1 MSRYLSGFGS
11 QIKACVGDEIAMKEY
26 QTENIRNVALVGHQ
40 SCGKTSLVEAFLH
53 STGATSRMGHIS
65 ESNMVSDW
73 DDEEKERGLSLS
85 TSLVPVEF
93 NDIKINVLDTP
104 GFTDFQ
110 GELKNAIL
118 AADSVIVVVDAVAGV
133 EVGTELAW
141 EYARISEQPII
152 VVINKMDRDNANYE
166 VVLDQLR
173 SQFDDYKFIPIM
185 LPVGQQADFEGV
197 ANALTQKA
205 YLGAGADRSDL
216 PDAYADALEEAHME
230 LMEAAAE
237 ADDEL
242 LEKYFE
248 EETLS
253 FDEIR
258 DGMRKASRSPELKTV
273 PVFTASATEN
283 IGTIPLLEALVAY
296 TTAPN
301 ERRVN
306 IMRGEEADVLGSPH
320 ADDDP
325 LVAYVFKT
333 LNDRF
338 VGTLNYFRIFSGT
351 ISSDGRYTNSNS
363 GADERFNSLFVMRG
377 KEQLPINTLHAG
389 DIGVVAKLT
398 ETKTGDT
405 FVDAD
410 SNVRVVAPDFPAP
423 LYMLAVAPRGQADSA
438 KMGPTLS
445 NLCDADPTLR
455 WRQDGDTR
463 QTVLE
468 GMGQIHLDVT
478 LKRAEALGVGI
489 DTDMP
494 KVPYRE
500 TITGNAESS
509 YTHKKQTG
517 GAGQYGRVD
526 LKIEPTI
533 EGFEFESS
541 VFGGAISQQFVSS
554 TEKGIRAVL
563 PDGVIAGFPVERVKV
578 NVFDGKEHPV
588 DSKDIA
594 FQIAGREAFRE
605 AFRKAKPVLL
615 EPIMDV
621 KITVPESMMGDI
633 MSDLNTRRGRVQGM
647 DTIGI
652 KSVVTAEVPL
662 AEMLRYGNDLRSM
675 TGGRGI
681 YTMDFNR
688 YDRVPSYV
696 QDDIIAEVK
705 AEAAQ

>member
-1 MSRYLSGFGS
+1 M
-11 QIKACVGDEIAMKEY
+11 QEY
-26 QTENIRNVALVGHQ
+26 RSESIRNVALVGHQ
-40 SCGKTSLVEAFLH
+40 GCGKSSLVEAMLF
-53 STGATSRMGHIS
+53 STAATTRLGSTT
-65 ESNMVSDW
+65 EKNLVSDW
-73 DDEEKERGLSLS
+73 DDEEKARGLSLS

-93 NDIKINVLDTP
+93 NETKINMLDTP

-110 GELKNAIL
+110 GELKNAIR
-118 AADSVIVVVDAVAGV
+118 AADAVIVVVDAVAGV

-141 EYARISEQPII
+141 EYARDDQKPLIA
-152 VVINKMDRDNANYE
+152 VINKVDRENANFDE
-166 VVLDQLR
+166 VLEQLR
-173 SQFDDYKFIPIM
+173 GQFDDYKFVPVM
-185 LPVGQQADFEGV
+185 LPIGQESNFKGV

-205 YLGAGADRSDL
+205 YYAAGGERSDL
-216 PDAYADALEEAHME
+216 PAAYADALEEAHME

-237 ADDEL
+237 ADDSL

-253 FDEIR
+253 LDEIR
-258 DGMRKASRSPELKTV
+258 DGMRQASRSQELKTV
-273 PVFTASATEN
+273 PVFAASATAN

-296 TTAPN
+296 VTPPT
-301 ERRVN
+301 ESRVD
-306 IMRGEEADVLGSPH
+306 IMRGDEADALDAPHSDSSPL
-320 ADDDP
+320 A
-325 LVAYVFKT
+325 AYVFKT

-351 ISSDGRYTNSNS
+351 ISSDGRNYNASS
-363 GADERFNSLFVMRG
+363 DAEERFNALFVMRG
-377 KEQLPINTLHAG
+377 KEQLPVKKLHAG

-398 ETKTGDT
+398 NTKTGDT

-410 SNVRVVAPDFPAP
+410 NSLQIKPPDFPAP
-423 LYMLAVAPRGQADSA
+423 LYMVAVSPRTQADSA

-445 NLCDADPTLR
+445 SLCDADPTLR

-463 QTVLE
+463 QTILE
-468 GMGQIHLDVT
+468 GMGQIHLEVT

-500 TITGNAESS
+500 TITSRAESS

-526 LKIEPTI
+526 LKVEPSG
-533 EGFEFESS
+533 EDFEFESS
-541 VFGGAISQQFVSS
+541 VFGGAISQQFVAS

-563 PDGVIAGFPVERVKV
+563 GDGVIAGYPVERIRVT
-578 NVFDGKEHPV
+578 VFDGKEHPV

-594 FQIAGREAFRE
+594 FQIAGREAFRD
-605 AFRKAKPVLL
+605 AFRKARPVLL

-621 KITVPESMMGDI
+621 KIIVPEAMMGDI

-647 DTIGI
+647 DAIGFKNI
-652 KSVVTAEVPL
+652 VTAEVPL

-688 YDRVPSYV
+688 YDKVPSYV
-696 QDDIIAEVK
+696 QDEITAQAALAE
-705 AEAAQ
+705 E

>member
-1 MSRYLSGFGS
+1 M
-11 QIKACVGDEIAMKEY
+11 KAY

-40 SCGKTSLVEAFLH
+40 SCGKTSLVEALLY
-53 STGATSRMGHIS
+53 STGATTRMGHIS
-65 ESNMVSDW
+65 EKNMISDW
-73 DDEEKERGLSLS
+73 DDEERERGLSLS
-85 TSLVPVEF
+85 TTLAPVEF
-93 NDIKINVLDTP
+93 NDVKINILDTP

-110 GELKNAIL
+110 GELKNSIL
-118 AADSVIVVVDAVAGV
+118 VADSVVVVVDAVSGV

-141 EYARISEQPII
+141 EYARVTEQPVI
-152 VVINKMDRDNANYE
+152 VVINKMDRENADFE
-166 VVLDQLR
+166 QVLEQLR
-173 SQFDDYKFIPIM
+173 SQFEDYKFIPVM
-185 LPVGQQADFEGV
+185 LPIGAEADFKGV
-197 ANALTQKA
+197 GNALTRKA
-205 YLGAGADRSDL
+205 YYEEGSTPADL
-216 PDAYADALEEAHME
+216 PAEYADALEEANME

-258 DGMRKASRSPELKTV
+258 EGMRKASRSPELKTV
-273 PVFTASATEN
+273 PVFATSATEN
-283 IGTIPLLEALVAY
+283 IGAVPLLEALVAY
-296 TTAPN
+296 ASSPA

-306 IMRGEEADVLGSPH
+306 IMRGGDPDVLQPPQS
-320 ADDDP
+320 DDDP
-325 LVAYVFKT
+325 LAAYVFKT

-338 VGTLNYFRIFSGT
+338 VGTLNYFRIFAGA
-351 ISSDGRYTNSNS
+351 ISSDGRNLNGNS
-363 GADERFNSLFVMRG
+363 GTVERFNSLFVMRG
-377 KEQLPINTLHAG
+377 KEQLPVDKLHAG

-398 ETKTGDT
+398 NTKTGDT
-405 FVDAD
+405 FVDSD
-410 SNVRVVAPDFPAP
+410 DGIRVAKPDFPAP
-423 LYMLAVAPRGQADSA
+423 LYMLAVTPRAQADSA

-445 NLCDADPTLR
+445 NLCDSDPTLR

-468 GMGQIHLDVT
+468 GMGQIHLEVT
-478 LKRAEALGVGI
+478 LKRAESLGVNI
-489 DTDMP
+489 DTHMP

-500 TITGNAESS
+500 TITSNAESS

-526 LKIEPTI
+526 LKVEPTP

-541 VFGGAISQQFVSS
+541 IFGGAISQQFVAS

-563 PDGVIAGFPVERVKV
+563 PDGVIAGYPVERVKV
-578 NVFDGKEHPV
+578 NIFDGKEHPV

-594 FQIAGREAFRE
+594 FQIAGREAFRD

-621 KITVPESMMGDI
+621 RITVPETMMGDV

-647 DTIGI
+647 DTIGF

-675 TGGRGI
+675 SGGRGI

-688 YDRVPSYV
+688 YDRVPAYV
-696 QDDIIAEVK
+696 QDEIIAEV
-705 AEAAQ
+705 AAAAAQ

>member
-1 MSRYLSGFGS
+1 
-11 QIKACVGDEIAMKEY
+11 MKEY

-40 SCGKTSLVEAFLH
+40 SSGKTSLVEALLY
-53 STGATSRMGHIS
+53 STGTTSRMGHIS

-73 DDEEKERGLSLS
+73 DDEERERGLSLT
-85 TSLVPVEF
+85 TSLAPVEF
-93 NDIKINVLDTP
+93 NDVKINVLDTP

-118 AADSVIVVVDAVAGV
+118 AADSVIVVVDAVSGV

-141 EYARISEQPII
+141 EYARVSEQPII
-152 VVINKMDRDNANYE
+152 VVINKMDRENADYE
-166 VVLDQLR
+166 SVLEQLR
-173 SQFDDYKFIPIM
+173 SQFNDYKFIPIM
-185 LPVGQQADFEGV
+185 LPIGQQADYKGV

-205 YLGAGADRSDL
+205 YLGEGADRSDL
-216 PDAYADALEEAHME
+216 PAEYADALEEAHME

-273 PVFTASATEN
+273 PVFTTSATEN

-306 IMRGEEADVLGSPH
+306 IMRGEEADVLAAPLGDS
-320 ADDDP
+320 DP

-338 VGTLNYFRIFSGT
+338 VGTLNYFRIFSGAV
-351 ISSDGRYTNSNS
+351 SNDGRYSNVNS

-377 KEQLPINTLHAG
+377 KEQLPVKTLHAG
-389 DIGVVAKLT
+389 DIGVVAKLS

-405 FVDAD
+405 FVDSD
-410 SNVRVVAPDFPAP
+410 SEIRVIAPDFPAP
-423 LYMLAVAPRGQADSA
+423 LYMLAVAPRTQADSA

-478 LKRAEALGVGI
+478 LKRAESLGVGI

-526 LKIEPTI
+526 LKVEPTP

-541 VFGGAISQQFVSS
+541 VFGGAISQQFVAS

-563 PDGVIAGFPVERVKV
+563 PDGVIAGYPVVRVKV

-594 FQIAGREAFRE
+594 FQIAGREAFRD

-621 KITVPESMMGDI
+621 RITVPESMMGDI

-688 YDRVPSYV
+688 YDRMPSYV
-696 QDDIIAEVK
+696 QDEIIAAVE

>member
-1 MSRYLSGFGS
+1 
-11 QIKACVGDEIAMKEY
+11 MKEY
-26 QTENIRNVALVGHQ
+26 QTENIRNVAVVGHQ
-40 SCGKTSLVEAFLH
+40 SCGKTSLVEALLF

-73 DDEEKERGLSLS
+73 DDEERDRGLSLS

-93 NDIKINVLDTP
+93 DDVKINLLDTP

-118 AADSVIVVVDAVAGV
+118 AADAVIVVVDAVSGV

-141 EYARISEQPII
+141 EYARMCEQPII
-152 VVINKMDRDNANYE
+152 VVVNKMDRENANFDA
-166 VVLDQLR
+166 VMDQLR
-173 SQFDDYKFIPIM
+173 GQFDDYKLIPIM
-185 LPVGQQADFEGV
+185 LPIARDSVFAGV

-205 YLGAGADRSDL
+205 YFKEGSERADL
-216 PDAYADALEEAHME
+216 PDEYADALEEAHME

-273 PVFTASATEN
+273 PVFAASATEN
-283 IGTIPLLEALVAY
+283 IGTVPLMEALVAY
-296 TTAPN
+296 TTAPH
-301 ERRVN
+301 ERRIGVQ
-306 IMRGEEADVLGSPH
+306 REDVADSLQPPLNDS
-320 ADDDP
+320 DP

-333 LNDRF
+333 LNDRY
-338 VGTLNYFRIFSGT
+338 VGTLNYIRIFSGT
-351 ISSDGRYTNSNS
+351 ISSDGRNVNANS
-363 GADERFNSLFVMRG
+363 GAEERFNSLFVMRG
-377 KEQLPINTLHAG
+377 KEQYPVKTLHAG

-405 FVDAD
+405 FVDKD
-410 SNVRVVAPDFPAP
+410 NSIRVTAPGFPAP
-423 LYMLAVAPRGQADSA
+423 LYMLAVTPRAQADSA

-455 WRQDGDTR
+455 WRQDRDTR

-478 LKRAEALGVGI
+478 LKRAAALGVNI

-526 LKIEPTI
+526 LTVEPTP
-533 EGFEFESS
+533 EGFEFASS

-554 TEKGIRAVL
+554 AEKGIRAVL
-563 PDGVIAGFPVERVKV
+563 ADGVIAGFPVERIKV
-578 NVFDGKEHPV
+578 NVVDGKEHPV

-594 FQIAGREAFRE
+594 FQIAGREAFRA

-621 KITVPESMMGDI
+621 KITVPESMMGT
-633 MSDLNTRRGRVQGM
+633 S
-647 DTIGI
+647 
-652 KSVVTAEVPL
+652 
-662 AEMLRYGNDLRSM
+662 
-675 TGGRGI
+675 
-681 YTMDFNR
+681 
-688 YDRVPSYV
+688 
-696 QDDIIAEVK
+696 
-705 AEAAQ
+705 

>member
-1 MSRYLSGFGS
+1 
-11 QIKACVGDEIAMKEY
+11 MKEY
-26 QTENIRNVALVGHQ
+26 QSENIRNVALVGHQ
-40 SCGKTSLVEAFLH
+40 SCGKTSLAEALLYC
-53 STGATSRMGHIS
+53 TGATTRLGNIA
-65 ESNMVSDW
+65 ESNMISDW
-73 DDEEKERGLSLS
+73 DDEERGRGLSLS

-93 NDIKINVLDTP
+93 NGHKINVLDTP

-118 AADSVIVVVDAVAGV
+118 AADSAIVVVDAVSGV

-141 EYARISEQPII
+141 EYARMSERPII
-152 VVINKMDRDNANYE
+152 VVVNKMDRENANFE
-166 VVLDQLR
+166 AVMDQLR
-173 SQFDDYKFIPIM
+173 GQFDDYKFIPIM
-185 LPVGQQADFEGV
+185 LPIGQEGDFQGV

-205 YLGAGADRSDL
+205 YFNEGAERADL
-216 PDAYADALEEAHME
+216 PAAYADALEEAHTE

-237 ADDEL
+237 ADDDL

-258 DGMRKASRSPELKTV
+258 EGMRKASRAPESKIV
-273 PVFTASATEN
+273 PVFAASATEN
-283 IGTIPLLEALVAY
+283 IGTVTLLEALVAY
-296 TTAPN
+296 TTAPS
-301 ERRVN
+301 ERRLG
-306 IMRGEEADVLGSPH
+306 ILRGGDADELQPPH
-320 ADDDP
+320 GDSDP

-351 ISSDGRYTNSNS
+351 ISSDGRNINANS
-363 GADERFNSLFVMRG
+363 GAEERFNSLFVMRG
-377 KEQLPINTLHAG
+377 KEQMPVDKLHAG
-389 DIGVVAKLT
+389 DIGVVAKLSN
-398 ETKTGDT
+398 TKTGDT

-410 SNVRVVAPDFPAP
+410 TDIRVTAPDFPAP
-423 LYMLAVAPRGQADSA
+423 LYMLAVSPRAQADSA

-468 GMGQIHLDVT
+468 GMGQIHLEVT
-478 LKRAEALGVGI
+478 LKRAASLGVNI
-489 DTDMP
+489 DTEMP

-500 TITGNAESS
+500 TITSDAESS

-526 LKIEPTI
+526 LKIEPTP

-541 VFGGAISQQFVSS
+541 VFGGAISQQFVAS

-563 PDGVIAGFPVERVKV
+563 GDGVIAGFPVERIRV

-594 FQIAGREAFRE
+594 FQIAGREAFRA

-621 KITVPESMMGDI
+621 KITVPEAMMGDI
-633 MSDLNTRRGRVQGM
+633 MGDLNTRRGRVQGM
-647 DTIGI
+647 DTVGI

-688 YDRVPSYV
+688 YDRVPAYI
-696 QDDIIAEVK
+696 QDEIIAEVA

>member
-1 MSRYLSGFGS
+1 
-11 QIKACVGDEIAMKEY
+11 MKEY
-26 QTENIRNVALVGHQ
+26 QSENIRNVALVGHQ
-40 SCGKTSLVEAFLH
+40 SSGKTSLVEALLYC
-53 STGATSRMGHIS
+53 TGAASRMGNIAD
-65 ESNMVSDW
+65 SNTISDW
-73 DDEEKERGLSLS
+73 DEEERERGLSLS
-85 TSLVPVEF
+85 TSLAPVEF
-93 NDIKINVLDTP
+93 SEHKINVLDTP

-141 EYARISEQPII
+141 EYARLSEQPIM
-152 VVINKMDRDNANYE
+152 VVINKMDRENANYE
-166 VVLDQLR
+166 TVMAQLR
-173 SQFDDYKFIPIM
+173 SQFADYKFIPVM
-185 LPVGQQADFEGV
+185 LPIGEEAVFKGV

-205 YLGAGADRSDL
+205 YFDAGAERADL
-216 PDAYADALEEAHME
+216 PEEYVDDLEAAHME

-258 DGMRKASRSPELKTV
+258 EGMRQASRSPESKIV
-273 PVFTASATEN
+273 PVFAISATEN
-283 IGTIPLLEALVAY
+283 IGTIPFLEGLVAY
-296 TTAPN
+296 TTAPS
-301 ERRVN
+301 ERR
-306 IMRGEEADVLGSPH
+306 IGILRGEEADALPPPH
-320 ADDDP
+320 GDADP

-338 VGTLNYFRIFSGT
+338 VGTLNYFRIFSGA
-351 ISSDGRYTNSNS
+351 ISSDGRNINANS
-363 GADERFNSLFVMRG
+363 GAVERFNSLFVMRG
-377 KEQLPINTLHAG
+377 KEQMPVARLCAG
-389 DIGVVAKLT
+389 DIGVVAKLNN
-398 ETKTGDT
+398 TKTGDT
-405 FVDAD
+405 FVDSDAGI
-410 SNVRVVAPDFPAP
+410 RVLAPDFPAP
-423 LYMLAVAPRGQADSA
+423 LYMLAVSPRTQADSA

-455 WRQDGDTR
+455 WRQDPDTR

-468 GMGQIHLDVT
+468 GMGQIHLEVT
-478 LKRAEALGVGI
+478 LKRAASLGVNI

-500 TITGNAESS
+500 TITSDAESS

-526 LKIEPTI
+526 LKVEPTP
-533 EGFEFESS
+533 ENFEFESS

-554 TEKGIRAVL
+554 TEKGIRAIL
-563 PDGVIAGFPVERVKV
+563 GDGIIAGFPVERVKV

-594 FQIAGREAFRE
+594 FQIAGREAFRA

-621 KITVPESMMGDI
+621 RIMVPETMMGDI

-681 YTMDFNR
+681 YAMDFNR
-688 YDRVPSYV
+688 YDRVPAYI
-696 QDDIIAEVK
+696 QDEIIAE
-705 AEAAQ
+705 AEAAE

>member
-1 MSRYLSGFGS
+1 M
-11 QIKACVGDEIAMKEY
+11 KAY
-26 QTENIRNVALVGHQ
+26 QSEKIRNVALVGHQ
-40 SCGKTSLVEAFLH
+40 GCGKTSLVEALLY
-53 STGATSRMGHIS
+53 STGATSRLGNIS
-65 ESNMVSDW
+65 EGNMVSDW
-73 DDEEKERGLSLS
+73 EEEERERGLSLS

-93 NDIKINVLDTP
+93 EDNKINVLDTP

-110 GELKNAIL
+110 GEVKNAIRV
-118 AADSVIVVVDAVAGV
+118 ADAVIVVVDAVSGV

-141 EYARISEQPII
+141 EYARAYEQPII
-152 VVINKMDRDNANYE
+152 VVINKMDRDNADYDA
-166 VVLDQLR
+166 VLDQVR
-173 SQFDDYKFIPIM
+173 QQFADYKFVPVM
-185 LPVGQQADFEGV
+185 LPIGEQADFKGV

-205 YLGAGADRSDL
+205 YYEAGGERSDL
-216 PDAYADALEEAHME
+216 PGEYADALEEAHME

-237 ADDEL
+237 ADDAL

-253 FDEIR
+253 FAEIR
-258 DGMRKASRSPELKTV
+258 QGMRQASRSPELKTV
-273 PVFTASATEN
+273 PVFAASATEN
-283 IGTIPLLEALVAY
+283 IGAIPLLEALLAY
-296 TTAPN
+296 ITPPT
-301 ERRVN
+301 ERQVR
-306 IMRGEEADVLGSPH
+306 IARGDEDDVLLPPH
-320 ADDDP
+320 GDSGP
-325 LVAYVFKT
+325 LAAYVFKT

-338 VGTLNYFRIFSGT
+338 VGTLNYFRIFSGS
-351 ISSDGRYTNSNS
+351 ISSDERQRNVNS
-363 GADERFNSLFVMRG
+363 GVEERFNSLFVMRG
-377 KEQLPINTLHAG
+377 KEQAPVKTLHAG

-398 ETKTGDT
+398 DTKTGDT
-405 FVDAD
+405 FANNGSDIK
-410 SNVRVVAPDFPAP
+410 VVAPDFPAP
-423 LYMLAVAPRGQADSA
+423 LYMVAVAPKTQADSA

-478 LKRAEALGVGI
+478 LKRAESLGVSI
-489 DTDMP
+489 LTDMP

-526 LKIEPTI
+526 LKVEPCG
-533 EGFEFESS
+533 EDFEFQSS
-541 VFGGAISQQFVSS
+541 VFGGAISQQFVAS

-563 PDGVIAGFPVERVKV
+563 SDGVIAGFPVERIKV
-578 NVFDGKEHPV
+578 VVFDGKEHPV

-594 FQIAGREAFRE
+594 FQIAGREAFRA

-615 EPIMDV
+615 EPIMDAR
-621 KITVPESMMGDI
+621 ITVPETMMGDI

-647 DTIGI
+647 DTIGFR
-652 KSVVTAEVPL
+652 SVVTAEVPL

-681 YTMDFNR
+681 YTLDFNR
-688 YDRVPSYV
+688 YDRVPNYV
-696 QDDIIAEVK
+696 QDEIIAAVE
-705 AEAAQ
+705 AERE

>member
-1 MSRYLSGFGS
+1 
-11 QIKACVGDEIAMKEY
+11 MKEY
-26 QTENIRNVALVGHQ
+26 KTENIRNIAFVGHQ
-40 SCGKTSLVEAFLH
+40 SSGKTSLVEALLF
-53 STGATSRMGHIS
+53 STGATTRMGHTS
-65 ESNMVSDW
+65 EKNLISDW
-73 DDEEKERGLSLS
+73 DDEERERGLSLS
-85 TSLVPVEF
+85 TSLAPIEF
-93 NDIKINVLDTP
+93 NDVKINVLDTP

-118 AADSVIVVVDAVAGV
+118 AADSVVVVVDAVSGV

-141 EYARISEQPII
+141 EYARACEQPIM
-152 VVINKMDRDNANYE
+152 VVINKMDRENANFE
-166 VVLDQLR
+166 QVLEQLR
-173 SQFDDYKFIPIM
+173 SQFEDYKFIPVM
-185 LPVGQQADFEGV
+185 LPLGEQTDFKGVG
-197 ANALTQKA
+197 NALTKKA
-205 YLGAGADRSDL
+205 YMGDGSAASDL
-216 PDAYADALEEAHME
+216 PDEFAEMLEEANME

-253 FDEIR
+253 FDEVR
-258 DGMRKASRSPELKTV
+258 EGMRQASRSPELNTV
-273 PVFTASATEN
+273 PVFATSATEN
-283 IGTIPLLEALVAY
+283 IGTVPLLEALVSYA
-296 TTAPN
+296 ASPVH
-301 ERRVN
+301 RRVN
-306 IMRGEEADVLGSPH
+306 VERGDVPDLLPPPH
-320 ADDDP
+320 GDGDP

-351 ISSDGRYTNSNS
+351 ISSDGRNLNANS
-363 GADERFNSLFVMRG
+363 GSEERFNSLFVMRG
-377 KEQLPINTLHAG
+377 KEQTPVKALHAG

-398 ETKTGDT
+398 DTKTGDT

-410 SNVRVVAPDFPAP
+410 ANIRVVAPDFPAP
-423 LYMLAVAPRGQADSA
+423 LYMLAVTPRAQADSA

-478 LKRAEALGVGI
+478 LKRAESLGVNI

-526 LKIEPTI
+526 LTVEPAP

-563 PDGVIAGFPVERVKV
+563 PDGVIAGFPVERIKV
-578 NVFDGKEHPV
+578 NVIDGKEHPV

-594 FQIAGREAFRE
+594 FQIAGREAFRA

-621 KITVPESMMGDI
+621 KITVPDSMMGDV

-647 DTIGI
+647 DTVGFR
-652 KSVVTAEVPL
+652 SVVTAEVPL

-675 TGGRGI
+675 SGGRGI

-696 QDDIIAEVK
+696 QDEIIAV
-705 AEAAQ
+705 AEAAAAQ

>member
-1 MSRYLSGFGS
+1 M
-11 QIKACVGDEIAMKEY
+11 KAY

-40 SCGKTSLVEAFLH
+40 SCGKTSLVEALLY
-53 STGATSRMGHIS
+53 STGATTRMGHIS
-65 ESNMVSDW
+65 EKNMISDW
-73 DDEEKERGLSLS
+73 DDEERERGLSLS
-85 TSLVPVEF
+85 TTLAPVEF
-93 NDIKINVLDTP
+93 NDVKINILDTP

-110 GELKNAIL
+110 GELKNSIL
-118 AADSVIVVVDAVAGV
+118 VADSVVVVVDAVSGV

-141 EYARISEQPII
+141 EYARVTEQPVI
-152 VVINKMDRDNANYE
+152 VVINKMDRENADFE
-166 VVLDQLR
+166 QVLEQLR
-173 SQFDDYKFIPIM
+173 SQFEDYKFIPVM
-185 LPVGQQADFEGV
+185 LPIGAEADFKGV
-197 ANALTQKA
+197 GNALTQKA
-205 YLGAGADRSDL
+205 YYEEGSTPADL
-216 PDAYADALEEAHME
+216 PAEYADALEEANME

-258 DGMRKASRSPELKTV
+258 EGMRKASRSPELKTV
-273 PVFTASATEN
+273 PVFATSATEN
-283 IGTIPLLEALVAY
+283 IGAVPLLEALVAY
-296 TTAPN
+296 ASSPA

-306 IMRGEEADVLGSPH
+306 IMRGGDPDVLQPPQS
-320 ADDDP
+320 DDDP
-325 LVAYVFKT
+325 LAAYVFKT

-338 VGTLNYFRIFSGT
+338 VGTLNYFRIFSGA
-351 ISSDGRYTNSNS
+351 ISSDGRNLNGNS
-363 GADERFNSLFVMRG
+363 GTVERFNSLFVMRG
-377 KEQLPINTLHAG
+377 KEQLPVDKLHAG

-398 ETKTGDT
+398 NTKTGDT
-405 FVDAD
+405 FVDSD
-410 SNVRVVAPDFPAP
+410 DGIRVAKPDFPAP
-423 LYMLAVAPRGQADSA
+423 LYMLAVTPRAQADSA

-445 NLCDADPTLR
+445 NLCDSDPTLR

-468 GMGQIHLDVT
+468 GMGQIHLEVT
-478 LKRAEALGVGI
+478 LKRAESLGVNI
-489 DTDMP
+489 DTHMP

-500 TITGNAESS
+500 TITSNAESS

-526 LKIEPTI
+526 LKVEPTP

-541 VFGGAISQQFVSS
+541 IFGGAISQQFVAS

-563 PDGVIAGFPVERVKV
+563 PDGVIAGYPVERVKV
-578 NVFDGKEHPV
+578 NIFDGKEHPV

-594 FQIAGREAFRE
+594 FQIAGREAFRD

-621 KITVPESMMGDI
+621 RITVPETMMGDV

-647 DTIGI
+647 DTIGFR
-652 KSVVTAEVPL
+652 SVVTAEVPL

-675 TGGRGI
+675 SGGRGI

-688 YDRVPSYV
+688 YDRVPAYV
-696 QDDIIAEVK
+696 QDEIIAEV
-705 AEAAQ
+705 AAAAAQ

>member
-1 MSRYLSGFGS
+1 MN
-11 QIKACVGDEIAMKEY
+11 EY
-26 QTENIRNVALVGHQ
+26 QSENIRNVALVGHQ
-40 SCGKTSLVEAFLH
+40 SCGKTSLVEAMLY
-53 STGATSRMGHIS
+53 STGAMTRLGNIS
-65 ESNMVSDW
+65 EANMVSDW
-73 DDEEKERGLSLS
+73 DEEERERGLSLS
-85 TSLVPVEF
+85 TSLVPIEF
-93 NDIKINVLDTP
+93 NDTKINVLDTP

-110 GELKNAIL
+110 GELKNAIRV
-118 AADSVIVVVDAVAGV
+118 ADSVIVVVDAVSGV

-141 EYARISEQPII
+141 EYARVYQQPII

-166 VVLDQLR
+166 EVLDQIR
-173 SQFDDYKFIPIM
+173 NQFEDYKFVPIM
-185 LPVGQQADFEGV
+185 LPVGEQASFKGV

-205 YLGAGADRSDL
+205 YYEAGGERADL
-216 PDAYADALEEAHME
+216 PEEYADALEEAHMA

-237 ADDEL
+237 ADDAL

-248 EETLS
+248 EESLT

-258 DGMRKASRSPELKTV
+258 EGMRKASRSPDLKTV
-273 PVFTASATEN
+273 PVFVASATAN
-283 IGTIPLLEALVAY
+283 VGTIPLLEALVAY
-296 TTAPN
+296 TAAPTD
-301 ERRVN
+301 RAVS
-306 IMRGEEADVLGSPH
+306 IMRGDQEDVLDAPH
-320 ADDDP
+320 RDDDP
-325 LVAYVFKT
+325 LAAYVFKT

-338 VGTLNYFRIFSGT
+338 VGTLNYFRVFSGT
-351 ISSDGRYTNSNS
+351 INSDGRHTNVNS
-363 GADERFNSLFVMRG
+363 GTDERFNSLFVMRG
-377 KEQLPINTLHAG
+377 KEQMPVKMLHAG

-398 ETKTGDT
+398 DTKTGDT
-405 FVDAD
+405 FADAD
-410 SNVRVVAPDFPAP
+410 SDIRIVSPVFPAP
-423 LYMLAVAPRGQADSA
+423 LYMVAVTPRAQADSA

-455 WRQDGDTR
+455 WRQDSDTR

-478 LKRAEALGVGI
+478 LKRAEALGVNI

-494 KVPYRE
+494 RVPYRE

-526 LKIEPTI
+526 LKVEPT
-533 EGFEFESS
+533 EGGFEFESS

-563 PDGVIAGFPVERVKV
+563 ADGVIAGYPVERVKV
-578 NVFDGKEHPV
+578 IVFDGKEHPV

-594 FQIAGREAFRE
+594 FQIAGREAFRA

-621 KITVPESMMGDI
+621 KITVPETMMGDI

-647 DTIGI
+647 DTVGF

-688 YDRVPSYV
+688 NDRVPTYI
-696 QDDIIAEVK
+696 QEEIIAGVAAA
-705 AEAAQ
+705 AEQ

>member
-1 MSRYLSGFGS
+1 M
-11 QIKACVGDEIAMKEY
+11 KAY

-40 SCGKTSLVEAFLH
+40 SCGKTSLVEALLYN
-53 STGATSRMGHIS
+53 TGATTRMGHIS
-65 ESNMVSDW
+65 EKNMISDW
-73 DDEEKERGLSLS
+73 DDEERERGLSLS
-85 TSLVPVEF
+85 TSLAPVEF
-93 NDIKINVLDTP
+93 DDVKINIMDTP

-118 AADSVIVVVDAVAGV
+118 VADSVVVVVDAVSGV

-141 EYARISEQPII
+141 EYARASEQPVI
-152 VVINKMDRDNANYE
+152 VVINKMDRENANFE
-166 VVLDQLR
+166 QVLEQLR
-173 SQFDDYKFIPIM
+173 SQFEDYKFIPVM
-185 LPVGQQADFEGV
+185 LPVGAQADFKGV

-205 YLGAGADRSDL
+205 YYEAGSSPSDL
-216 PDAYADALEEAHME
+216 PAEYADALEEANME

-258 DGMRKASRSPELKTV
+258 QGMRQASRSPELKTV
-273 PVFTASATEN
+273 PVFATSATEN
-283 IGTIPLLEALVAY
+283 IGTVPLIEALVAY
-296 TTAPN
+296 ASSPA

-306 IMRGEEADVLGSPH
+306 IMRGDDPDVLQPPQS
-320 ADDDP
+320 DDDP
-325 LVAYVFKT
+325 LAAYVFKT
-333 LNDRF
+333 LNDRY

-351 ISSDGRYTNSNS
+351 ISSDGRNLNGNS
-363 GADERFNSLFVMRG
+363 GTEERFNSLFVMRG
-377 KEQLPINTLHAG
+377 KEQLPVDKLHAG

-398 ETKTGDT
+398 NTKTGDT
-405 FVDAD
+405 FVDSDA
-410 SNVRVVAPDFPAP
+410 SIRVAKPDFPAP
-423 LYMLAVAPRGQADSA
+423 LYMLAVTPRAQADSA

-445 NLCDADPTLR
+445 NLCDSDPTLR

-468 GMGQIHLDVT
+468 GMGQIHLEVT
-478 LKRAEALGVGI
+478 LKRAESLGVNI

-494 KVPYRE
+494 RVPYRE
-500 TITGNAESS
+500 TITSNAESS

-526 LKIEPTI
+526 LKVEPNP

-541 VFGGAISQQFVSS
+541 VFGGAISQQFVAS

-563 PDGVIAGFPVERVKV
+563 PDGVIAGYPVERVKV
-578 NVFDGKEHPV
+578 NIFDGKEHPV

-594 FQIAGREAFRE
+594 FQIAGREAFRD

-621 KITVPESMMGDI
+621 KITVPETMMGDV

-647 DTIGI
+647 DTIGF

-675 TGGRGI
+675 SGGRGI

-688 YDRVPSYV
+688 YDKVPTYV
-696 QDDIIAEVK
+696 QDEIIADVQ
-705 AEAAQ
+705 AAAAQ

>member
-1 MSRYLSGFGS
+1 MN
-11 QIKACVGDEIAMKEY
+11 EY
-26 QTENIRNVALVGHQ
+26 QSENIRNVALVGHQ
-40 SCGKTSLVEAFLH
+40 SCGKTSLVEALLF
-53 STGATSRMGHIS
+53 SCGATTRLGNIS
-65 ESNMVSDW
+65 EGNMVSDW
-73 DDEEKERGLSLS
+73 DDEEKDRGLSLS

-93 NDIKINVLDTP
+93 DETKINVLDTP

-110 GELKNAIL
+110 GELKNAIRV
-118 AADSVIVVVDAVAGV
+118 ADAVIVVVDAVSGV

-141 EYARISEQPII
+141 EYARAYEQPII
-152 VVINKMDRDNANYE
+152 AVINKMDRDNANFEE
-166 VVLDQLR
+166 VLEQLR
-173 SQFDDYKFIPIM
+173 NQFDDYKFVPIM
-185 LPVGQQADFEGV
+185 LPIGQQADFKGV

-205 YLGAGADRSDL
+205 YYESGSERSDL
-216 PDAYADALEEAHME
+216 PDDYVDALEEAHME

-237 ADDEL
+237 ADDAL

-258 DGMRKASRSPELKTV
+258 EGMRKASRSPELKTV
-273 PVFTASATEN
+273 PVFAASSTEN

-296 TTAPN
+296 TTAPT
-301 ERRVN
+301 ERSVR
-306 IMRGEEADVLGSPH
+306 ITRGDELDALQGPH
-320 ADDDP
+320 SDDGP
-325 LVAYVFKT
+325 LAAYVFKT

-351 ISSDGRYTNSNS
+351 MSNDGRYHNANS
-363 GADERFNSLFVMRG
+363 GEDERFNSLFVMRG
-377 KEQLPINTLHAG
+377 KEQMPVQTLHAG

-398 ETKTGDT
+398 NTKTGDT
-405 FVDAD
+405 FAD
-410 SNVRVVAPDFPAP
+410 NGSDMKIAAPEFPAP
-423 LYMLAVAPRGQADSA
+423 LYMVAVAPRAQADSA

-455 WRQDGDTR
+455 WRQDRDTR

-478 LKRAEALGVGI
+478 LKRAASLGVNI
-489 DTDMP
+489 DTNMP

-526 LKIEPTI
+526 LKVEPTR
-533 EGFEFESS
+533 EAFEFESS

-563 PDGVIAGFPVERVKV
+563 SDGVIAGYPVERVKV

-594 FQIAGREAFRE
+594 FQIAGREAFRA

-621 KITVPESMMGDI
+621 RITVPEAMMGDI

-647 DTIGI
+647 DTVGF
-652 KSVVTAEVPL
+652 KSVVTAEAPL

-688 YDRVPSYV
+688 YDRVPTYV
-696 QDDIIAEVK
+696 QEEIVAQAAAAAE
-705 AEAAQ
+705 Q

>member
-1 MSRYLSGFGS
+1 
-11 QIKACVGDEIAMKEY
+11 MKEY

-40 SCGKTSLVEAFLH
+40 GCGKTSLVEALLY
-53 STGATSRMGHIS
+53 STGATNRMGHIS

-73 DDEEKERGLSLS
+73 DDEERERGLSLS
-85 TSLVPVEF
+85 TSLAPVEF
-93 NDIKINVLDTP
+93 DDIKINLLDTP

-118 AADSVIVVVDAVAGV
+118 AADSVIVVIDAVAGV

-152 VVINKMDRDNANYE
+152 AVINKMDRENANYE

-185 LPVGQQADFEGV
+185 LPIGQQTGYTGV

-205 YLGAGADRSDL
+205 YLGDGAERSDL
-216 PDAYADALEEAHME
+216 PGEYADALEEAHME

-237 ADDEL
+237 ADDDL

-273 PVFTASATEN
+273 PVFTTSATEN

-306 IMRGEEADVLGSPH
+306 IMRGEEADVLAPPH

-338 VGTLNYFRIFSGT
+338 VGTLNYFRILSGT

-363 GADERFNSLFVMRG
+363 GESERFNSLFVMRG
-377 KEQLPINTLHAG
+377 KEQLPISTLHAG
-389 DIGVVAKLT
+389 DIGVVAKLS

-423 LYMLAVAPRGQADSA
+423 LYMLAVAPRTQADSA

-494 KVPYRE
+494 RVPYRE
-500 TITGNAESS
+500 TITSNAESS

-526 LKIEPTI
+526 LKVEPTI

-621 KITVPESMMGDI
+621 RITVPESMMGDI

-675 TGGRGI
+675 SGGRGI

-696 QDDIIAEVK
+696 QDDIIAEVE

>member
-1 MSRYLSGFGS
+1 
-11 QIKACVGDEIAMKEY
+11 MKEY

-40 SCGKTSLVEAFLH
+40 SCGKTSLVEALLH

-73 DDEEKERGLSLS
+73 DDEEKGRGLSLS
-85 TSLVPVEF
+85 TSLMPVEF
-93 NDIKINVLDTP
+93 NDVKINVLDTP

-152 VVINKMDRDNANYE
+152 VVINKMDRENANYE
-166 VVLDQLR
+166 VVIDQLR
-173 SQFDDYKFIPIM
+173 SQFDDYKFIPVM
-185 LPVGQQADFEGV
+185 LPVGQQADFKGV

-205 YLGAGADRSDL
+205 YLGDGAERSDL
-216 PDAYADALEEAHME
+216 PAEYADALEEAHMA

-273 PVFTASATEN
+273 PVFTTSATEN
-283 IGTIPLLEALVAY
+283 IGTIPLLEALIAY

-306 IMRGEEADVLGSPH
+306 IMRGEEADVLRAPQ
-320 ADDDP
+320 ADSDP

-351 ISSDGRYTNSNS
+351 ISSDGRYTNSHN

-377 KEQLPINTLHAG
+377 KEQLPVNTLHAG

-410 SNVRVVAPDFPAP
+410 SNIRVVAPDFPAP

-455 WRQDGDTR
+455 WRQDRDTR

-468 GMGQIHLDVT
+468 GMGQIHLEVT
-478 LKRAEALGVGI
+478 LKRAEALGVGVE
-489 DTDMP
+489 TDMP

-526 LKIEPTI
+526 LTIEPTI

-578 NVFDGKEHPV
+578 NVVDGKEHPV

-652 KSVVTAEVPL
+652 KSIVTAEVPL

-696 QDDIIAEVK
+696 QDEIIAAVE

>member
-1 MSRYLSGFGS
+1 MN
-11 QIKACVGDEIAMKEY
+11 EY
-26 QTENIRNVALVGHQ
+26 QTEDIRNVALVGHQ
-40 SCGKTSLVEAFLH
+40 SCGKTSLVEALLY
-53 STGATSRMGHIS
+53 STGATTRMGHIS

-85 TSLVPVEF
+85 TSLAPIEF

-118 AADSVIVVVDAVAGV
+118 AADAVIVVVDAVAGV

-141 EYARISEQPII
+141 EYARICEQPII
-152 VVINKMDRDNANYE
+152 AVINKMDRDNADYE
-166 VVLDQLR
+166 SVLDQLR
-173 SQFDDYKFIPIM
+173 VQFDDYKFIPVM
-185 LPVGQQADFEGV
+185 LPLGQQTDFKGV

-205 YLGAGADRSDL
+205 YLGDGAERSDL
-216 PDAYADALEEAHME
+216 PEEYADALEEANME

-258 DGMRKASRSPELKTV
+258 EGMRKASRSPELKTV
-273 PVFTASATEN
+273 PLFTVSATEN
-283 IGTIPLLEALVAY
+283 IGTIPLMEALVAY
-296 TTAPN
+296 TTPPS

-306 IMRGEEADVLGSPH
+306 IARGEAADILPAPH
-320 ADDDP
+320 ADGDP

-338 VGTLNYFRIFSGT
+338 VGTLNYFRIFSGA
-351 ISSDGRYTNSNS
+351 ISSDGRYTNANS
-363 GADERFNSLFVMRG
+363 GEDERFNSLFVMRG
-377 KEQLPINTLHAG
+377 KEQLPVKTLHAG

-398 ETKTGDT
+398 DTKTGDT
-405 FVDAD
+405 FVNDNSD
-410 SNVRVVAPDFPAP
+410 LRVIAPDFPAP
-423 LYMLAVAPRGQADSA
+423 LYMLAVNPRTQADSA

-455 WRQDGDTR
+455 WRQDRDTR

-478 LKRAEALGVGI
+478 LKRAESLGVGI

-500 TITGNAESS
+500 TITSNSESS

-526 LKIEPTI
+526 LKIEPTP

-541 VFGGAISQQFVSS
+541 VFGGAISQQFVAS

-563 PDGVIAGFPVERVKV
+563 PDGVIAGYPVERVKV
-578 NVFDGKEHPV
+578 IVFDGKEHPV

-621 KITVPESMMGDI
+621 NITVPESMMGDI
-633 MSDLNTRRGRVQGM
+633 MGDLNTRRGRVQGM

-688 YDRVPSYV
+688 YDRVPTHI
-696 QDDIIAEVK
+696 QDEIIREVEL
-705 AEAAQ
+705 AAAQ